1 MAVSG
6 QTKLTAGTVPA
17 TPAAGLVGVWADST
31 NKGLATVDE
40 NGRTLKAPALTASQ
54 ELAVKHTVNSQ
65 TSAAPTG
72 NVSTTAKM
80 MGLAFAYTPDSTGR
94 VVAIFS
100 GMAFN
105 STAIGSGTSITGKF
119 GTGVAPVNGA
129 ASAGTTFGIQQ
140 RFIAATVAGKH
151 GFTCMAIISGLTP
164 GTAYWFDLE
173 LVAVTSGGASVQ
185 DVQFIAVEV

>member
-6 QTKLTAGTVPA
+6 QTKLATGTVPA
-17 TPAAGLVGVWADST
+17 TPSAGNLSIWADST

-54 ELAVKHTVNSQ
+54 EIAVKHTVNSQ

-80 MGLAFAYTPDSTGR
+80 MGLAFAFTPDSTGR
-94 VVAIFS
+94 VLVVFA
-100 GMAFN
+100 GMCFN

-119 GTGVAPVNGA
+119 GTGTAPVNGA

-140 RFIAATVAGKH
+140 RFIASTVAGKQ
-151 GFTCMAIISGLTP
+151 GFTCMAIISGLVA

-173 LVAVTSGGASVQ
+173 VVAVTSGGASVQ
-185 DVQFIAVEV
+185 DVQFIATEI